1 MARAIL
7 PAALAASIAPVSA
20 APALAQEISGPA
32 EVVDG
37 DTLSMTGA
45 RIRLFG
51 IDAPELAQTCDRGG
65 EPWACGEAARAELVK
80 LVQDQSVTCLGHETD
95 AYGRLVAT
103 CRIGGLDLGEAMV
116 GAGWATAY
124 TQYSTYYVER
134 ETLAKRFRLGIWAA
148 TFETPA
154 TWRAAHPRSAPKT
167 RRSAAPAEAASKPT
181 IYRDGADRCAIKGNH
196 SRYGDWI
203 YHLPGQEYYAQT
215 RPEAL
220 FCTEEA
226 AQRAGYRRSKA

>member
-7 PAALAASIAPVSA
+7 TAALAASVALSSA

-32 EVVDG
+32 QVADG
-37 DTLSMTGA
+37 DTLSLGDM

-51 IDAPELAQTCDRGG
+51 IDAPELAQTCNREG
-65 EPWACGEAARAELVK
+65 EQWACGEAARAELVK
-80 LVQDQSVTCLGHETD
+80 LVQDQSVTCLGREND

-103 CRIGGLDLGEAMV
+103 CRVGRVDLGEAMV

-124 TQYSTYYVER
+124 TQYSTDYVER
-134 ETLAKRFRLGIWAA
+134 EALAKRFRLGIWAA

-154 TWRAAHPRSAPKT
+154 TWRAAHPRSAPNS
-167 RRSAAPAEAASKPT
+167 RRTVVPAQIASKPA
-181 IYRDGADRCAIKGNH
+181 IYRDAAGRCAIKGNH

>member
-7 PAALAASIAPVSA
+7 PALMVCVALASA
-20 APALAQEISGPA
+20 TSALAQEITGPA
-32 EVVDG
+32 EVADG
-37 DTLSMTGA
+37 DTLSLGDM

-51 IDAPELAQTCDRGG
+51 IDAPELGQSCDRGG
-65 EPWACGEAARAELVK
+65 EAWACGEAAKAELVK
-80 LVQDQSVTCLGHETD
+80 LVHDSSVTCLGRETD

-103 CRIGGLDLGEAMV
+103 CRVGRLDLGEAMV
-116 GAGWATAY
+116 GSGWATAY
-124 TQYSTYYVER
+124 TQYSTDYVER
-134 ETLAKRFRLGIWAA
+134 EALAKRFKLGIWAT

-154 TWRAAHPRSAPKT
+154 TWRAAHLRAAPKA
-167 RRSAAPAEAASKPT
+167 RRTTAPAEAAPKPT
-181 IYRDGADRCAIKGNH
+181 IYRDGARRCAIKGNH

>member
-7 PAALAASIAPVSA
+7 PAALAASIALTSA
-20 APALAQEISGPA
+20 APALAQEITGPA
-32 EVVDG
+32 EVADG
-37 DTLSMTGA
+37 DTLSLGDM

-65 EPWACGEAARAELVK
+65 EPWACGEAAKAELVK
-80 LVQDQSVTCLGHETD
+80 LVQDQSVTCLGREND

-103 CRIGGLDLGEAMV
+103 CRVGHVDLGEAMV

-124 TQYSTYYVER
+124 TDYSADYVER
-134 ETLAKRFRLGIWAA
+134 EARAKQFKLGIWAA
-148 TFETPA
+148 RFAAPA
-154 TWRAAHPRSAPKT
+154 TWRAAHPRAAPKVLRTASAP
-167 RRSAAPAEAASKPT
+167 APAKPAV
-181 IYRDGADRCAIKGNH
+181 YRDRAGGCLIKGNH
-196 SRYGDWI
+196 SRRGEWI
-203 YHLPGQEYYAQT
+203 YHLPGQEYYDQT